1 MHAPNSSPGSKS
13 TPQFE
18 RNNPV
23 PGITLV
29 EWKLLARNTLRG
41 FATVALPSGLT
52 IRDVAVHTSNGKSWA
67 SLPSKPILGFD
78 GVAQRDQNTG
88 KIRYTP
94 LLEWPDRA
102 TSDRFSTAVI
112 DAVEAKHPGAVRG

>member
-1 MHAPNSSPGSKS
+1 M
-13 TPQFE
+13 
-18 RNNPV
+18 

-41 FATVALPSGLT
+41 FATVTLPSGLT
-52 IRDVAVHTSNGKSWA
+52 IRDVSVHASNGKHWA
-67 SLPSKPILGFD
+67 SLPSKPIIGTD
-78 GVAQRDQNTG
+78 GVAKRDETTG

-102 TSDRFSTAVI
+102 TADRFSAAVI
-112 DAVEAKHPGAVRG
+112 DAIEAQHPGAVRS

>member
-1 MHAPNSSPGSKS
+1 M
-13 TPQFE
+13 
-18 RNNPV
+18 

-29 EWKLLARNTLRG
+29 DWKLLACNTLRG

-67 SLPSKPILGFD
+67 SLPSKPILGSD